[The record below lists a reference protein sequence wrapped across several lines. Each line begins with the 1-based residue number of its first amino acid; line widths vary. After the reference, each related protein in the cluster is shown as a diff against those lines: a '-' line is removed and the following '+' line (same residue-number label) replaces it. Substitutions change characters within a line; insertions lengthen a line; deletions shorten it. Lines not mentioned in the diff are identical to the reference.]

1 MCLISLM
8 CKGWKIQLSQGNFCI
23 LLAQNLFF
31 NLDRFKGRSVLEQ
44 LWPSTPACTVVRVG
58 KQLLVKT
65 NSESSL
71 AMGGPVQLLSFL
83 NILEWIL
90 YIWFAS
96 EIWKCSTGTE
106 IFYISVINVTFIPLI
121 SLLMLCSEDN
131 LKWRSDTSYYT
142 V

>member
-1 MCLISLM
+1 MCLISLI
-8 CKGWKIQLSQGNFCI
+8 CKDWKMQLSQGNFWI

-44 LWPSTPACTVVRVG
+44 LWSSTPACTVVRVG

-83 NILEWIL
+83 NIFGVNFV
-90 YIWFAS
+90 YMV
-96 EIWKCSTGTE
+96 WKFGNVLVRTE
-106 IFYISVINVTFIPLI
+106 IFYTSFINVIFITLI
-121 SLLMLCSEDN
+121 SLLTLCSEDD
-131 LKWRSDTSYYT
+131 LK
-142 V
+142 